1 MKRKMMRIF
10 LIGTLFGV
18 MITAAV
24 TYAFAIPA
32 NSDYWRMEIYKRG
45 GAAWTVDRT
54 GHIGWQWRVEP
65 IPDVPLQKRAVAP
78 PSAVKV
84 RSEQL

>member
-1 MKRKMMRIF
+1 MIRLF
-10 LIGTLFGV
+10 LIGTLFGA

-24 TYAFAIPA
+24 TYAFTIPA

-54 GHIGWQWRVEP
+54 GHIGWRWMVEP
-65 IPDVPLQKRAVAP
+65 ATDTPRQKRVIAP
-78 PSAVKV
+78 RSAVKV
-84 RSEQL
+84 SAERL